1 MSIIE
6 LARYR
11 LQAGAAENALA
22 AAEEEIQRSVGP
34 SHPGYAGRELLKS
47 SDGSFVL
54 VMHWEN
60 AEAAETWNNTLF
72 ASAAGRQL
80 GPLVDPSSM
89 SMERLTSFKP

>member
-1 MSIIE
+1 MAIVE
-6 LARYR
+6 LAKYR
-11 LQAGAAENALA
+11 LQAGAAEKTLA

-34 SHPGYAGRELLKS
+34 SHPGFVGRELLKS

-54 VMHWEN
+54 IMHWAT

-89 SMERLTSFKP
+89 SMERLTSFLP

>member
-1 MSIIE
+1 MAIIE

-11 LQAGAAENALA
+11 LQAGADEKVLA
-22 AAEEEIQRSVGP
+22 AAEEEIQRTVGP
-34 SHPGYAGRELLKS
+34 SHPGFVSRELLKS
-47 SDGSFVL
+47 SDGSLVL
-54 VMHWEN
+54 IMRWEN

-80 GPLVDPSSM
+80 GPLVDPASM